1 MELIGKIKVL
11 GEEQTFPSGFNKRA
25 FVITTE
31 EQYPNDIQFELLKD
45 KTSVLNGYQMG
56 ERIKVFFDIRGREY
70 QGKYYNN
77 LVAWRVDRAGVEN
90 AAPAATPPAGPP
102 PEAFASPADDD
113 LPF

>member
-90 AAPAATPPAGPP
+90 AAPSTPPAGPP